1 LSFPIRG
8 LLFAESLTLRGGL
21 IRCALLTQESDD
33 FRLASLW
40 LIRKKHVT
48 SLWHQ
53 HKSCTRDALC
63 EHLSIA
69 RRNYT
74 IAIAV
79 NDESWHTDLMQAA
92 ECFPVAYQI
101 A

>member
-1 LSFPIRG
+1 M
-8 LLFAESLTLRGGL
+8 
-21 IRCALLTQESDD
+21 LTQESDD
-33 FRLASLW
+33 FRLASLL
-40 LIRKKHVT
+40 LIRKEDVT
-48 SLWHQ
+48 GLWHQ

-69 RRNYT
+69 RRNET
-74 IAIAV
+74 IAIAM
-79 NDESWHTDLMQAA
+79 NDERWHTDLMQAA